1 MNQNLILMTKNLLY
15 SGIAGTIVYFL
26 VGWLVY
32 GILFPEMHS
41 GPEPPMT
48 NIILGSL
55 FYAFFYA
62 ALFVYW
68 AGINTAKAGFKAG
81 LILSIIM
88 AMSWH
93 FFMLEGQFYFMKFL
107 KEIVIGGLTTAIMTG
122 TIGFVNGKVA

>member
-1 MNQNLILMTKNLLY
+1 MNQNLILMTKNILF

-32 GILFPEMHS
+32 GILFPEIHS
-41 GPEPPMT
+41 GPESPMV
-48 NIILGSL
+48 NIILGTF

-62 ALFVYW
+62 VIFVHW
-68 AGINTAKAGFKAG
+68 SGINTAKTGFNAG

-93 FFMLEGQFYFMKFL
+93 FFMLDGQFYFMKFL
-107 KEIVIGGLTTAIMTG
+107 KEIVIGGLTTAIMTA